1 MPADELVASVRVAAI
16 YTAASAYPLSE
27 PLENPAAVTPTLQT
41 YARARH
47 HAAELMIQRLAE
59 AEEVLRAH
67 LH

>member
-1 MPADELVASVRVAAI
+1 MVAGRTNQH
-16 YTAASAYPLSE
+16 TAASAYPLSE

-47 HAAELMIQRLAE
+47 RAAQLMIQRLAE